1 MVMPCAAWC
10 VAAGRSG
17 RLESSIV
24 GLTRRCSKT
33 GCPRPAVATLTYA
46 YADRAAVVG
55 PLATY
60 AEPHTYDL
68 CLEHAERLTAPR
80 GWDVVRLDGD
90 YSEPALAADDLLALA
105 DAVREAGR
113 PRDQRSASRPEAPAT
128 GRATAPEP
136 DAGDA
141 ARRGHLRILRDE

>member
-1 MVMPCAAWC
+1 M
-10 VAAGRSG
+10 
-17 RLESSIV
+17 
-24 GLTRRCSKT
+24 GLNRRCSKT

-46 YADRAAVVG
+46 YADRAVVVG

-68 CLEHAERLTAPR
+68 CLDHAERLTVPR

-90 YSEPALAADDLLALA
+90 YSEPALAGDDLLALA

-113 PRDQRSASRPEAPAT
+113 PREAPPSARSAQASEAGAAAT
-128 GRATAPEP
+128 GSAGPE
-136 DAGDA
+136 GG
-141 ARRGHLRILRDE
+141 RRGHLRILRDE

>member
-1 MVMPCAAWC
+1 M
-10 VAAGRSG
+10 
-17 RLESSIV
+17 

-46 YADRAAVVG
+46 YADRAVVVG

-68 CLEHAERLTAPR
+68 CLDHAERLTVPR
-80 GWDVVRLDGD
+80 GWEVVRLEGD

-105 DAVREAGR
+105 EAVREVAR
-113 PRDQRSASRPEAPAT
+113 PRDVHPAERPSVPEA
-128 GRATAPEP
+128 GEP
-136 DAGDA
+136 GEPG
-141 ARRGHLRILRDE
+141 RRGHLRILRASDD

>member
-1 MVMPCAAWC
+1 
-10 VAAGRSG
+10 
-17 RLESSIV
+17 
-24 GLTRRCSKT
+24 
-33 GCPRPAVATLTYA
+33 
-46 YADRAAVVG
+46 VG

-68 CLEHAERLTAPR
+68 CLDHAERLTVPR
-80 GWDVVRLDGD
+80 GWEVVRLDGD

-113 PRDQRSASRPEAPAT
+113 PREAHPPARQAPAPSES
-128 GRATAPEP
+128 GAAGATAAE
-136 DAGDA
+136 G